1 MDPIT
6 LTDSVLQLKAGDKQ
20 TWSGMFGSAAGLAV
34 ANCALKYDGFCLM
47 ITADTQEAE
56 RLTDELKFFLHNA
69 IPVTHFPDWETLAYD
84 SFSPHQDIISDRLA
98 ILNKMVTSRQG
109 IVVVPVTTLM
119 HRLAPRQ
126 FLIGHSLVLDKGQP
140 FDINAMRIKLQAAAY
155 SCVETV
161 YEHGEYAI
169 RGSIMDIFPMG
180 SNLPYRIDLLD
191 DEIDSLRTFDPET
204 QISIDQVERID
215 LLPAREFPL
224 DKQAISDFRDRWHQ
238 SFDVDPRVCP
248 IYQDVSS
255 GLASAG
261 VEYYLPLFYDRLETL
276 IDYLP
281 QNTLIFADQGMQDQ
295 GVYASAGHFYQDVLA
310 RYENLRHDIERPLLP
325 PAQLFIPV
333 DELFGLLKQFPRI
346 DITRES
352 NTIASERIASENRQQ
367 TDAGIQELPDLTI
380 NDRSRQPLKN
390 LQQFLHKNI
399 GNLLICAETAG
410 RREVILE
417 LFRNNKISIKN
428 IDSWPEFM
436 RTEPEASNNLF
447 ITIAPLSRGLWLLD
461 GRVALITEPDLFGD
475 RVLQQRRRDKLKQSA
490 TDLVI
495 KSLTEL
501 SIGASVVHIDH
512 GVGKYLGLQTLT
524 TEDQTNEFLTVEYQ
538 DGAKLYVPVSS
549 LHLIS
554 RYSGT
559 ENAPAPLDRLGS
571 DSWQKAK
578 RKAVEKIHDVAAE
591 LLSIYARREAK
602 PGYAFPAPD
611 SSYHEFAASFP
622 FEETPDQEQ
631 AIEQVISDMI
641 QPRAMDRLV
650 CGDVGFGKTEVAMRA
665 SFLAVQ
671 GNKQVAILVPTTLLA
686 QQHFQTF
693 SDRFAECPVSIEVI
707 SRFRTKKEQA
717 EIRKKCIAG
726 TVDIVIGTHALIQ
739 DGLHFKD
746 LGLLIIDEEHRFGV
760 KQKDKLKSLRSE
772 VDILT
777 LTATPIPRT
786 LHMAMSGM
794 RDLSIIATPPAK
806 RLSINTFVRQH
817 QDGLIREAI
826 QRELLRGGQVYYLH
840 NEVKTIQNTA
850 KKLLEQVPE
859 ARIAI
864 GHGQMRERELERVMS
879 DFYHKRTNVLV
890 CTTIIETGIDVPSA
904 NTIIMDRADKFGLAQ
919 IHQLRGRVGRSHH
932 QAYAWLLT
940 PHKNAMTAD
949 SVKRLEAIAKA
960 DALGSGFL
968 LATHD
973 LEIRG
978 AGELLGDEQTGH
990 IQKIG
995 FTLFME
1001 MLDRAVK
1008 AIQDGKTPN
1017 LDRPLRE
1024 GTEVNM
1030 HLPALIPED
1039 YLTDVHNRL
1048 ILYKRIANAE
1058 NGKSLR
1064 ELQVEM
1070 IDRFGLL
1077 PEAARN
1083 LFRVTELKLK
1093 AEQLGVKKLDAG
1105 PHGGRIEFT
1114 QETQVDPFTVVNLVQ
1129 SEPHRYRLTG
1139 SNQLRFDE
1147 KMENVDTRFNKVHRL
1162 LDRLLEGDK
1171 VAKASS

>member
-1 MDPIT
+1 MDPIS
-6 LTDSVLQLKAGDKQ
+6 LTDTVLQLKAGDRQK
-20 TWSGMFGSAAGLAV
+20 WSGMFGSAAGLAV
-34 ANCALKYDGFCLM
+34 ANAALKHDGFCLV

-56 RLTDELKFFLHNA
+56 RLTDELKFFLDNA
-69 IPVTHFPDWETLAYD
+69 ISVAHFPDWETLAYD

-98 ILNKMVTSRQG
+98 ILNKMVTSGQG

-126 FLIGHSLVLDKGQP
+126 FLIGNSLVLDKGQQ
-140 FDINAMRIKLQAAAY
+140 FDINTMRTKLQAAAY
-155 SCVETV
+155 SSVETV
-161 YEHGEYAI
+161 YEHGEYAV

-180 SNLPYRIDLLD
+180 SNLPYRIDLFD
-191 DEIDSLRTFDPET
+191 DEIESLKTFDPET
-204 QISIDQVERID
+204 QISIAQVERID

-224 DKQAISDFRDRWHQ
+224 DKQAISGFKDRWHQ
-238 SFDVDPRVCP
+238 TFDVDPRACP

-261 VEYYLPLFYDRLETL
+261 VEYYLPLFYDQLETL

-281 QNTLIFADQGMQDQ
+281 QNTLIFAAQGVQGQ
-295 GVYASAGHFYQDVLA
+295 GVYESAKHFYQDVMA
-310 RYENLRHDIERPLLP
+310 RYENLRYDIERPLLP

-333 DELFGLLKQFPRI
+333 DELFGLLKQFPKI
-346 DITRES
+346 DITQDS
-352 NTIASERIASENRQQ
+352 IDTTGGNRRQP
-367 TDAGIQELPDLTI
+367 DVAIKELPDLTI
-380 NDRSRQPLKN
+380 NDRSQRPLRN
-390 LQQFLHKNI
+390 LQQFLGQNI

-410 RREVILE
+410 RREVILD
-417 LFRNNKISIKN
+417 LFRNNKINIGN

-436 RTEPEASNNLF
+436 RTEPEAGNNLF
-447 ITIAPLSRGLWLLD
+447 ITIAPLARGLWLPD
-461 GRVALITEPDLFGD
+461 VRVALITEPDLFGD
-475 RVLQQRRRDKLKQSA
+475 RVLQQRRRDKVKQSA

-501 SIGASVVHIDH
+501 SIGAPVVHIDH

-524 TEDQTNEFLTVEYQ
+524 TEEQTNEFLTVEYQ
-538 DGAKLYVPVSS
+538 EGAKLYVPVSS

-554 RYSGT
+554 RYSGN
-559 ENAPAPLDRLGS
+559 ENTQAPLDRLGS

-578 RKAVEKIHDVAAE
+578 RKAAEKIHDVAAE
-591 LLSIYARREAK
+591 LLNIYARREAK
-602 PGYAFPAPD
+602 PGYAFPEPD
-611 SSYHEFAASFP
+611 SNYHEFAASFP

-641 QPRAMDRLV
+641 QPRAMDRLI

-671 GNKQVAILVPTTLLA
+671 GDRQVAILVPTTLLA
-686 QQHFQTF
+686 QQHFETF
-693 SDRFAECPVSIEVI
+693 SDRFAEYPVTIEVI
-707 SRFRTKKEQA
+707 SRFRTKKEQQ
-717 EIRKKCIAG
+717 EIRTKCIAG

-739 DGLHFKD
+739 DGLSFKN

-760 KQKDKLKSLRSE
+760 KQKEKLKSLRSE

-786 LHMAMSGM
+786 LNMAMSGM

-904 NTIIMDRADKFGLAQ
+904 NTIIIDRADKFGLAQ

-940 PHKNAMTAD
+940 PHKKAMTAD
-949 SVKRLEAIAKA
+949 SVKRLEIIANA
-960 DALGSGFL
+960 DALGAGFI
-968 LATHD
+968 LAAHD

-990 IQKIG
+990 LQKIG

-1017 LDRPLRE
+1017 LDRPLKE

-1039 YLTDVHNRL
+1039 YLTDVHTRL
-1048 ILYKRIANAE
+1048 ILYKRISNAR
-1058 NGKSLR
+1058 NGEHLR

-1077 PEAARN
+1077 PQATKN

-1093 AEQLGVKKLDAG
+1093 AEKLGVKKLDAG
-1105 PHGGRIEFT
+1105 LQGGRIEFT
-1114 QETQVDPFTVVNLVQ
+1114 RETPVDPFTIVNLVQ

-1162 LDRLLEGDK
+1162 LERLLESGNIS
-1171 VAKASS
+1171 KAGTS